1 MIRVV
6 TNGRDWNECIFKNT
20 VKLDL
25 YVFPS
30 DIAAQWEILA
40 HWDLLDKFGPSKQK
54 ILLLRE
60 TTHTLWNRR
69 RIRVTTADWHNT
81 VGIPPS
87 WQLLYF
93 DTPVNSKFDKN
104 HHTWKTKKEEPDQFV
119 KIFLEAFSSKW
130 AQQLKSGFGWLLEF
144 FGEWIWTNIW
154 IANCHFK
161 ILKI

>member
-1 MIRVV
+1 MYIQKYSQTWFICLPIRYCCTVGDFG
-6 TNGRDWNECIFKNT
+6 TLRFIGQIWSLKAENSCIKRH
-20 VKLDL
+20 K
-25 YVFPS
+25 
-30 DIAAQWEILA
+30 
-40 HWDLLDKFGPSKQK
+40 
-54 ILLLRE
+54 
-60 TTHTLWNRR
+60 HTLWNRR

-119 KIFLEAFSSKW
+119 KIFLEAISSKW
-130 AQQLKSGFGWLLEF
+130 AQQVKSGFGWLLDF